1 MVNVF
6 QIKLKDKKNL
16 EKKQRN
22 QARIKIRIVKI
33 ELKTGEIEIL
43 ATNLTSDEFTLAEL
57 KSLYKKRWE
66 IETGFDRL
74 KN

>member
-1 MVNVF
+1 M
-6 QIKLKDKKNL
+6 
-16 EKKQRN
+16 
-22 QARIKIRIVKI
+22 KI

-74 KN
+74 KNYIRIENFSGRSKQLI